1 MEANTRTPQHDTWL
15 IFRIGQVACAVPTL
29 TTDTILPPPAHLTA
43 APGADAGRPGMFH
56 HGSETVAVV
65 DLRHRFGIET
75 PDRSR
80 GRLLLVHVSG
90 RGYALWVDEV
100 VALADAGQMAPAPLP
115 QELPRNVFTQALLH
129 RKEIV
134 LCSDPA
140 RLLAMRDAGAL
151 RHLAQ
156 PPAPPVAAPEAATAK
171 PAETAA
177 PPRPA
182 AAATPSATPPAPA
195 PTRPPAE
202 PVAPTVVPRPQP
214 APPRPTPAA
223 RPQAAKPAPQPEPPP
238 APPSYRTAAPP
249 RHEPTPAAAAPT
261 ERPPLTTFAPDSPPL
276 TAAPAAPEPPPGA
289 ARPLRVAAA
298 LLLVLLLGGGAWFGI
313 DRWFPP
319 PPQPTAPAPS
329 APSATPAAAPSAV
342 AAPSAAT
349 LIASGHGVR
358 VKRSGH
364 EVTIDIDRTQAEA
377 PTPRPAPTAEPAPP
391 PARPAPPPA
400 PKVYVH
406 TVVKGD
412 TLWAIAEHYLAD
424 PWRYKELAKLSHIR
438 DPDLIYPGD
447 RVRIV
452 VH

>member
-1 MEANTRTPQHDTWL
+1 MEANAHTPGGSWL
-15 IFRIGQVACAVPTL
+15 IFRIGRVACAVPTL
-29 TTDTILPPPAHLTA
+29 TTDTILQPPPQLTVV
-43 APGADAGRPGMFH
+43 PGADAGRPCLFH
-56 HGSETVAVV
+56 HGTETVTVV

-100 VALADAGQMAPAPLP
+100 VALADAGQMEPAPLP

-151 RHLAQ
+151 RHLAR
-156 PPAPPVAAPEAATAK
+156 PPAPPATATETAPAE

-177 PPRPA
+177 PQRPV
-182 AAATPSATPPAPA
+182 AAATPSATPPSPT
-195 PTRPPAE
+195 PTRQPAE

-223 RPQAAKPAPQPEPPP
+223 RAQAAKPAPQPEPPP
-238 APPSYRTAAPP
+238 APPSYRTTAQP
-249 RHEPTPAAAAPT
+249 RHEPAPAAAAPT
-261 ERPPLTTFAPDSPPL
+261 ERPPLATFAPDPPRA
-276 TAAPAAPEPPPGA
+276 TAAPAASEPLPGA
-289 ARPLRVAAA
+289 TRPFRVAAV
-298 LLLVLLLGGGAWFGI
+298 LLLALLLGGGAWFGV
-313 DRWFPP
+313 DRWFALPP
-319 PPQPTAPAPS
+319 PTAPAPS
-329 APSATPAAAPSAV
+329 ATPTAPPSAV

-358 VKRSGH
+358 VERSGH
-364 EVTIDIDRTQAEA
+364 EVTIDIERTQAEA
-377 PTPRPAPTAEPAPP
+377 PTPRPAPTAEPTPP

-412 TLWAIAEHYLAD
+412 TLWAIAAHYLAD
-424 PWRYKELAKLSHIR
+424 PWRYRELAKLSHIR